1 MKKKVLLALG
11 KSVKIQRTLLGIS
24 QEELGL
30 RSGLD
35 RTYISGI
42 ERGVRNPS
50 FTALVA
56 LSQGLGLTVSELFFD
71 LEKEIF
77 NINEHK

>member
-1 MKKKVLLALG
+1 MLVALG
-11 KSVKIQRTLLGIS
+11 KSIKIKRTLLGIS
-24 QEELGL
+24 QEELGF
-30 RSGLD
+30 RCGLD

-50 FTALVA
+50 FTALMA
-56 LSQGLGLTVSELFFD
+56 LSQGLGLTVSELFSD

-77 NINEHK
+77 NINEDK